1 MDLKDSVLSS
11 TFLLTVLLM
20 VGLISFLRSS
30 VKDRTTEMLF
40 TSKTLDSDRLIVQV
54 RNYLIGR
61 AYEVVKLDP
70 QTDSVTLAGQVKPSI
85 FLAIFLVGLAAVG
98 FGCLGLVLK
107 ALIPSVSDLWW
118 CFILASPL
126 VGIFYWR
133 GANRREEVSLSL
145 RSDGSLWMRGHKDE
159 LTELKQSLNLERLG

>member
-1 MDLKDSVLSS
+1 MSS

-20 VGLISFLRSS
+20 VGLVSFLRSS

-40 TSKTLDSDRLIVQV
+40 KSKTLDSDELLRQV
-54 RNYLIGR
+54 RDYLTGR
-61 AYEVVKLDP
+61 AYEVEKLDR

-85 FLAIFLVGLAAVG
+85 FLAIFLVGLATVG

-107 ALIPSVSDLWW
+107 ALIPEIGDLWW
-118 CFILASPL
+118 CFVPIAPL

-133 GANRREEVSLSL
+133 GADRREEISLSL

-159 LTELKQSLNLERLG
+159 LTELKQALDLERLE

>member
-20 VGLISFLRSS
+20 VGLVSFLRSS

-40 TSKTLDSDRLIVQV
+40 RSNTLDSDGLLMQV
-54 RNYLIGR
+54 RNYLTGR
-61 AYEVVKLDP
+61 AYEVVNLDR
-70 QTDSVTLAGQVKPSI
+70 QTDSVTLAGRVKPSI
-85 FLAIFLVGLAAVG
+85 FLAIFLVSLATVG

-107 ALIPSVSDLWW
+107 ALMPEIDDLWW
-118 CFILASPL
+118 CFILVAPL

-133 GANRREEVSLSL
+133 GADRREEISLSL

-159 LTELKQSLNLERLG
+159 LTELKQSLNLERLE

>member
-20 VGLISFLRSS
+20 VGLISFLKSS
-30 VKDRTTEMLF
+30 VKDRTTEMVF
-40 TSKTLDSDRLIVQV
+40 KSPTLDSDRLIVEV
-54 RNYLIGR
+54 RNYLRGR
-61 AYEVVKLDP
+61 AYEVANLDR
-70 QTDSVTLAGQVKPSI
+70 QADTVTLSGQVKPSL
-85 FLAIFLVGLAAVG
+85 FLAIFLVSMAVLG

-107 ALIPSVSDLWW
+107 ALIPEINDFWW
-118 CFILASPL
+118 SLILAAPL

-133 GANRREEVSLSL
+133 GAERREEVSLKL

-159 LTELKQSLNLERLG
+159 LTGLKQSLNLEKLG